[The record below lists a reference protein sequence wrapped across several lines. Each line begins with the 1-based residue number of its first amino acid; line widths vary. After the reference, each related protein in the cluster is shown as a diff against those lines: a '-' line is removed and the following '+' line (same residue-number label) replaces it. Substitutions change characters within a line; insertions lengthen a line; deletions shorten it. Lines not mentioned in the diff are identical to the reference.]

1 MRPVAFLRR
10 RNRTTFVFCR
20 GLLNIFRILSIF
32 VTLSSLKRVREWWK
46 SVATSCVPLV
56 YGCRCNTSESEQSEF
71 GSLSGS
77 PLGPSP
83 HLLSFSTS
91 RSHPTPATDAVHL
104 LLCHQSANAEL
115 PPHPRALLLANSSNV
130 PSLRRPTPRLGV
142 GSIQRSRTHPRSPLS
157 TVS

>member
-56 YGCRCNTSESEQSEF
+56 YGC
-71 GSLSGS
+71 LSGS